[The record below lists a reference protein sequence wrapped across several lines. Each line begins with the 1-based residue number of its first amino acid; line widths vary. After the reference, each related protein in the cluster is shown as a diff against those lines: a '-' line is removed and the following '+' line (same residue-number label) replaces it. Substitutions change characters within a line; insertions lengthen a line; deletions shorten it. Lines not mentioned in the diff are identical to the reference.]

1 VFDPDEDTA
10 LWPATAPPPY
20 HWTMLDIRDVEAAQQ
35 HLAGRVHRTAMQT
48 ARALGD
54 RFGVELFLKP
64 ESLQRTGSFKIR
76 GVLNRLRHL
85 SAAERERGL
94 ITVSA
99 GNHAQAVAWAAA
111 TEGLHATV
119 VMPEHATASK
129 VAASAGYGADVVQ
142 HGDIFGAFEKMEALR
157 AEYGA
162 TLIHP
167 FDDVHVMAGQGTVG
181 LEICDD
187 VHDLDVLIVPV
198 GGGGLLSGVATA
210 VKARSPRTRI
220 IGVEPVGAAAV
231 SAALAAGAPVRL
243 ERVASIADG
252 LGAPATSAQV
262 MEHVHGRVDDV
273 VIVDDDTIAAA
284 LRLLLE
290 RCKLLVEPAG
300 AAALAALL
308 AGTVTVRRG
317 ARVAIILSGGNI
329 DLERLGGLLVR
340 GQTESQR

>member
-1 VFDPDEDTA
+1 
-10 LWPATAPPPY
+10 
-20 HWTMLDIRDVEAAQQ
+20 MLDIRDVEAAQQ

-48 ARALGD
+48 ARALGA

-157 AEYGA
+157 SEYGA

-252 LGAPATSAQV
+252 LGAPTTSARV
-262 MEHVHGRVDDV
+262 MEHVHAWVDDIV
-273 VIVDDDTIAAA
+273 LVDDATIVAA

-308 AGTVTVRRG
+308 AGAVTVRPG
-317 ARVAIILSGGNI
+317 ARIAIILSGGNI
-329 DLERLGGLLVR
+329 DLERLSGLLAR
-340 GQTESQR
+340 EQTESQR